1 MASKL
6 PNYLKTFRKRS
17 GLSQEEVAFL
27 LGTLNGEKV
36 CRHERFAREP
46 SLRTALAYMII
57 FQSQGHELFAGIH
70 EEVRLEIVDRARKL
84 KRKRESSGEHKPSPH
99 RADALDRILSGKL
112 DSNHKQ
118 QCQIKTQK

>member
-46 SLRTALAYMII
+46 SLRSALAYMII
-57 FQSQGHELFAGIH
+57 FQSQGSELFAGIH
-70 EEVRLEIVDRARKL
+70 EEVRLQLLERARKL
-84 KRKRESSGEHKPSPH
+84 KKKQEGSEAVTTTSRNKK
-99 RADALDRILSGKL
+99 ALERILSGKL
-112 DSNHKQ
+112 DSNHNN
-118 QCQIKTQK
+118 